1 MENTTITTSSYLSFK
16 LDEESFALH
25 VSKVLEILEVTQIT
39 KVPQSPDYM
48 RGVVNLRGN
57 VLPVIDTRIKFGLP
71 PTNFTINTCIMVLNI
86 ISGDETL
93 TLGAL
98 VDTVQEVAEIQ
109 ENEIQPPPKI
119 GNKYKTEFINGMV
132 KAEESFT
139 MLLDIDK
146 VFSADELIML
156 KENSEGSTA
165 N

>member
-1 MENTTITTSSYLSFK
+1 MENSTIATSSYLSFK

-57 VLPVIDTRIKFGLP
+57 VLPVIDTRAKFGLS
-71 PTNFTINTCIMVLNI
+71 PTEFTIDTCIVVLNI
-86 ISGDETL
+86 VSEGETL

-109 ENEIQPPPKI
+109 ENEIQAPPKI
-119 GNKYKTEFINGMV
+119 GSKYKSEFINGMV
-132 KAEESFT
+132 KADDGFT

-146 VFSADELIML
+146 VFSADELILL
-156 KENSEGSTA
+156 KENSEGTVA
-165 N
+165 E